1 MENNKNIG
9 TVEVG
14 DLVKWKTKERTK
26 VGVVE
31 SVSSDGTC
39 TIDISEKGVRR
50 IEKIRSQR
58 LEIIASTLRPAISPD
73 EPEKAGNPDHS
84 GRGPCDLHHRY
95 RLAP

>member
-1 MENNKNIG
+1 MEDNKDIG

-58 LEIIASTLRPAISPD
+58 LEIIASTIRPATSPD
-73 EPEKAGNPDHS
+73 EPGDTGNPPLEPPFQAS
-84 GRGPCDLHHRY
+84 
-95 RLAP
+95 